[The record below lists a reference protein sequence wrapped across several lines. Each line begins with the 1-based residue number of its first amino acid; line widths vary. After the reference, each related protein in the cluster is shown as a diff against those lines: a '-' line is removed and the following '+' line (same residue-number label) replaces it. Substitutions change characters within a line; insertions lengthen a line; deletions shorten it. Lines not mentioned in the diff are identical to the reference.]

1 MEQLLPGGFVNAVI
15 RVGDTVRRPPSP
27 NAGFV
32 HDLLD
37 HLERHG
43 WTGAP
48 RYLGTDA
55 DGREILSFLEG
66 HVAWEDRQPAEV
78 SSDES
83 LAEVARLAR
92 QLHDLTAGTPLAGPG
107 DRLHDVAHVC
117 WQFLP
122 LGPAAGDL
130 DAAARRLRL
139 VCDSYGLE
147 DRTGLV
153 DTILWWQDRC
163 WRGIEARAA
172 SGDPAM
178 RRLRDRG
185 TVRAV
190 RADHAWVTAHRER
203 LEAAVA

>member
-190 RADHAWVTAHRER
+190 WADHAWVTAHRER

>member
-1 MEQLLPGGFVNAVI
+1 M
-15 RVGDTVRRPPSP
+15 
-27 NAGFV
+27 
-32 HDLLD
+32 
-37 HLERHG
+37 
-43 WTGAP
+43 
-48 RYLGTDA
+48 
-55 DGREILSFLEG
+55 
-66 HVAWEDRQPAEV
+66 
-78 SSDES
+78 
-83 LAEVARLAR
+83 ARLAR